1 MNFSLQQQ
9 TSSTAPPP
17 AAAQD
22 LPPLQKRGAK
32 AKKRSVF
39 RSLLLLGAVLGT
51 AAVVVVLLGVP
62 IPGLG
67 RVNKTVA
74 GLMSSQKVTILTY
87 KVKKGTLPVTLT
99 ERGSLESSNN
109 QDVYNKVENQTTI
122 INILDEGSRVKK
134 GDLVVELDSAQLND
148 NLDTQKIA
156 TASAQANLEN
166 AKKTLEVAEI
176 AVREYEEGTY
186 PQSVQ
191 SAESDIILARS
202 DLQSK
207 KESLDFNQKMFDFKY
222 IPESKLTQEKLNY
235 ERSKITLENNKTK
248 LEVLKKYTY
257 DKTIKELRADVE
269 KATADML
276 AKETTY
282 NLEKQKEEKLRR
294 QIENCKL
301 YAPDD
306 GMVVY
311 ANDPNQAMRGSNAPQ
326 IEAGATVRERQK
338 IFILPDLDNM
348 QVNTKVNE
356 AMIDRIKAGQRC
368 KIRVEAQAGE
378 PLAGTVSRV
387 ATMADQASFF
397 SSDVKVYTTSVKI
410 DNSPSSLRPGMSA
423 QVEILI
429 EQLDDVMS
437 VPVQAILSFGGKDH
451 VYVRQGD
458 EWSRVEVKLG
468 TSNDKLIEI
477 SEGLNEGDEVALS
490 PLALMSEEEKQK
502 VFGAGAKGATAKDWS
517 SADASKSK
525 AAGTG
530 EVKGEGKA
538 DGKAEKKAR
547 KKDAAGGGGGGG
559 MPSFVAKF
567 KNISAED
574 REALKTAS
582 EDERAGILKKAGFT
596 DDELNQMKSMA
607 PPGGGGRGGF
617 GGGPG
622 GPGGPGGQQ

>member
-1 MNFSLQQQ
+1 M
-9 TSSTAPPP
+9 
-17 AAAQD
+17 
-22 LPPLQKRGAK
+22 
-32 AKKRSVF
+32 
-39 RSLLLLGAVLGT
+39 LLLGALLGT
-51 AAVVVVLLGVP
+51 AAVVIVALGLPVP
-62 IPGLG
+62 GFSRI
-67 RVNKTVA
+67 NKTVA
-74 GLMSSQKVTILTY
+74 GLIASKKVSILTY
-87 KVKKGTLPVTLT
+87 KVKKGILPVTLS
-99 ERGSLESSNN
+99 ERGTLESSNN

-122 INILDEGSRVKK
+122 IKILEEGSRVKK
-134 GDLVVELDSAQLND
+134 GELVVELDSAQLND

-166 AKKTLEVAEI
+166 ARKTLEVAEI

-186 PQSVQ
+186 PQSIQ

-207 KESLDFNQKMFDFKY
+207 KESLDFNQRMFDYKY
-222 IPESKLTQEKLNY
+222 IPESKLTQEKLNH
-235 ERSKITLENNKTK
+235 EKAKLTLQTNQTK
-248 LEVLKKYTY
+248 LMVLKNFTY

-306 GMVVY
+306 GMIVY
-311 ANDPNQAMRGSNAPQ
+311 ANDPNQGMRGGNAPQ
-326 IEAGATVRERQK
+326 IEEGATVRERQK
-338 IFILPDLDNM
+338 IFILPDLENM

-356 AMIDRIKAGQRC
+356 AMVYGVKPGQRC

-387 ATMADQASFF
+387 ATMSDQASFF
-397 SSDVKVYTTSVKI
+397 SSDVKVYTAIVKI
-410 DNSPSSLRPGMSA
+410 DTGLPSLRPGMSA

-429 EQLDDVMS
+429 EQLDDVIS

-451 VYVRQGD
+451 VYIRRGD
-458 EWSRVEVKLG
+458 EWSRIEVKLG
-468 TSNDKLIEI
+468 TSNDKLIEVA
-477 SEGLNEGDEVALS
+477 EGLNEGDEVALS

-517 SADASKSK
+517 NADVSKSK
-525 AAGTG
+525 AAGD
-530 EVKGEGKA
+530 GEGKA

-547 KKDAAGGGGGGG
+547 KKDAASSGGGG
-559 MPSFVAKF
+559 MPPFMAKF
-567 KNISAED
+567 KNMSAED
-574 REALKTAS
+574 RAALKSAS
-582 EDERAGILKKAGFT
+582 EEERANILKKAGFT
-596 DDELNQMKSMA
+596 DDELNQMKSFA
-607 PPGGGGRGGF
+607 PGGGGG

-622 GPGGPGGQQ
+622 GPGGPGGGGPGGQH